1 MTLSDRQIECWVRTV
16 IKAGARSGEC
26 RALLVDLGGSCFM
39 LGLISSL
46 LTARVWPEYIS

>member
-1 MTLSDRQIECWVRTV
+1 MTLSDRQIECWVRVV
-16 IKAGARSGEC
+16 IDAGARSGEC
-26 RALLVDLGGSCFM
+26 RASLVVTNGSCFM